1 MTLRGRLKR
10 RPHFI
15 ADKRLEIRR
24 STVDLKKRLGATV
37 FLLILMPII
46 LMSGLV
52 RFIPEL
58 RPVAVPMLLS
68 VSAAMMFTALVLIG
82 WLYQSIIKPLDV
94 LRTATQKIKDGDL
107 DFTIEGSQDDEL
119 GQLCDDFEEM
129 RKHLKELIEVRMQYE
144 KDTAEL
150 IGNISHDLK
159 TPLTTIKGYAEGIMD
174 GVADS
179 EEKREKYIKTIYS
192 KACDMSALVDELAL
206 YTKLDFNTMPYNFEI
221 VDLNGYFDACVED
234 ISFDLEM
241 QNIRLDYENSIRGTE
256 APVIADRE
264 QLKRVINNL
273 VGNSVKYMDKEN
285 GIVKICI
292 VKVKTYYRI
301 TISDNGMGIPEEDLP
316 HIFERF
322 YRADVSRNSRRGGTG
337 LGLAIAKMIINE
349 HEGRIWTESKVGE
362 GTSMIFELPAWEE
375 KSDEQAGNTEGT
387 TSEKL
392 EISLRRKKP
401 NPKFTPKE

>member
-1 MTLRGRLKR
+1 M
-10 RPHFI
+10 
-15 ADKRLEIRR
+15 
-24 STVDLKKRLGATV
+24 DLKKRLGATV

-68 VSAAMMFTALVLIG
+68 VSAAMFFTALVLIG
-82 WLYQSIIKPLDV
+82 WLYQSIIKPLDI
-94 LRTATQKIKDGDL
+94 LKAATQKIKDGDL

-179 EEKREKYIKTIYS
+179 DEKREKYIKTIYS

-206 YTKLDFNTMPYNFEI
+206 YTKLDFNTMPYNFEV

-241 QNIRLDYENSIRGTE
+241 QGIRLDYENNIRSTE
-256 APVIADRE
+256 AMVIADRE

-273 VGNSVKYMDKEN
+273 IGNSVKYMDKEN
-285 GIVKICI
+285 GNIKICI
-292 VKVKTYYRI
+292 EKIKTNYRI

-349 HEGRIWTESKVGE
+349 HEGTIWTESKIGE
-362 GTSMIFELPAWEE
+362 GTSMIFDLPAYEE
-375 KSDEQAGNTEGT
+375 KLDEQAENIDGT
-387 TSEKL
+387 VSEKL

>member
-1 MTLRGRLKR
+1 M
-10 RPHFI
+10 
-15 ADKRLEIRR
+15 
-24 STVDLKKRLGATV
+24 DLKKRLGATV

-68 VSAAMMFTALVLIG
+68 VSAAMFFTALVLIG
-82 WLYQSIIKPLDV
+82 WLYQSIIKPLDI
-94 LRTATQKIKDGDL
+94 LKAATQKIKDGDL
-107 DFTIEGSQDDEL
+107 DFTIEGNQDDEL

-179 EEKREKYIKTIYS
+179 DEKREKYIKTIYS

-206 YTKLDFNTMPYNFEI
+206 YTKLDFNTMPYNFEV

-241 QNIRLDYENSIRGTE
+241 QGIRLDYENNIRSTE
-256 APVIADRE
+256 AMVIADRE

-273 VGNSVKYMDKEN
+273 IGNSVKYMDKEN
-285 GIVKICI
+285 GNIKICI
-292 VKVKTYYRI
+292 EKIKTNYRI

-349 HEGRIWTESKVGE
+349 HEGTIWTESKIGE
-362 GTSMIFELPAWEE
+362 GTSMIFDLPAYEE
-375 KSDEQAGNTEGT
+375 KLDEQAENIDGT
-387 TSEKL
+387 VSEKL